1 MQPFKA
7 SLDNYELLILDI
19 SDTISASIVKQ
30 EFVNT
35 DGAKITNFG
44 NKAREIK
51 FRALFFGPTRP
62 KGEQSPATYQNHYYF
77 VKEMSDS
84 AQTHVLIHPKYG
96 RIEGVV
102 ESLGITH
109 DDTQDYVAI
118 DINFVQKDI
127 QVAGFISD
135 TESVATIV
143 RMANVALLN
152 NAIAKARQSIT
163 QAGLGAVAN
172 IPIDSTKS
180 VLSQIS
186 GVGHNISQAT
196 RNFCKECD
204 IFLNYMDSYA
214 AAITSPLNSID
225 AAVNYVG
232 DLPSRIIGSINGVCN
247 RIVGSL
253 VAISNLPVSIIN
265 SIVVNSKILQST
277 ITGEHAQ
284 FFHTQLL
291 NVTSGAISREA
302 SVLLQ
307 NDNVQTDIARQTETT
322 SVFNA
327 KGNRVATASIEQT
340 MTLQDLELMLYT
352 VRDYVQ
358 TAINNDRSNLQLMTM
373 LKALVDFV
381 NNIKLTKRKQITVT
395 VNSMPLHL
403 LCMQLGLPYNMAERL
418 YKLNPDIKNPTFCEG
433 AIKVY
438 TNA

>member
-7 SLDNYELLILDI
+7 SLDNWELLILDI

-44 NKAREIK
+44 NKPREIR

-62 KGEQSPATYQNHYYF
+62 EGEQSPATYQNHYLF
-77 VKEMSDS
+77 VKEMSNS
-84 AQTHVLIHPKYG
+84 TLTHVLIHPKYG

-152 NAIAKARQSIT
+152 NAIANSRQSIT

-196 RNFCKECD
+196 RNFTKECD
-204 IFLNYMDSYA
+204 TFLNYMDSYA
-214 AAITSPLNSID
+214 AAIVSPLNSID

-253 VAISNLPVSIIN
+253 ADLSNLPVSLVN
-265 SIVVNSKILQST
+265 SIVMQSRQLYAT
-277 ITGEHAQ
+277 ITGEHADFFRTQ
-284 FFHTQLL
+284 FL

-302 SVLLQ
+302 GYNLQ
-307 NDNVQTDIARQTETT
+307 SDNDKTEIARQKETT
-322 SVFNA
+322 SVFDL
-327 KGNRVATASIEQT
+327 KGNRVAIASIEQT
-340 MTLQDLELMLYT
+340 MTVQDLEALLYA

-358 TAINNDRSNLQLMTM
+358 QAIINDRSNLQLMVMT
-373 LKALVDFV
+373 KALVDFV

-433 AIKVY
+433 ALKVY